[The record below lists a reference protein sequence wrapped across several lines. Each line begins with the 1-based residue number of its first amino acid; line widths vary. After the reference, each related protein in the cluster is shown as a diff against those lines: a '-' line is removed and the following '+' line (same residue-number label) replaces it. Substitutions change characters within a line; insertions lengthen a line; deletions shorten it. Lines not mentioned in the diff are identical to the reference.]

1 VLGFELVV
9 LPSRRFRHQKPVSPY
24 NSAHHISPRYFMSHF
39 LDRLSYFSQ
48 PRESFAG
55 DHGVTTGEDRTWE
68 NAYRDR
74 WAHDKIVRST
84 HGVNC
89 TGSCSWKIYV
99 KGGIVTWET
108 QQTDY
113 PRTRWDMPNHEPRG
127 CARGA
132 SYSWYLYSANRVKYP
147 LVRGRLLKLWR
158 QARLSQD
165 PVDAW
170 ASIAQSD
177 AKRKEY
183 QSVRGLGGFVRSSW
197 DEVNEM
203 VAAANVY
210 TIKKHGPDRIIGF
223 SPIPAMSMVSYAAG
237 SRYLSLIGGVCMSFY
252 DWYCDLP
259 PASPQIWGEQTDV
272 PESADWYN
280 SSFIIAWG
288 SNVPQTRTPD
298 AHFFTE
304 VRYKGT
310 KTVAV
315 TPDYSEVAK
324 LSDIWMK
331 PKQGTDAAVAMAM
344 GHVILKE
351 FYFPDGGKPRSTY
364 FDDYVRRYTDM
375 PMLVMLK
382 EQTLPSGEIVMVPDR
397 YLRASDF
404 NGKLGAAN
412 NPEWKT
418 VALDES
424 GKVVLPQGAIGFRWG
439 PDGRADEGQWNLQAK
454 EARHGS
460 DVKLKLTVMEGE
472 QASLETAKVGFPYF
486 GGIESEHFPNNATGA
501 GANNVLVR
509 TVPVQRIALGKAGE
523 TREALVA
530 TVFDL
535 QVANYGVARGL
546 PGELAA
552 KDFNDDTPYTPAW
565 QERITGTPREQLI
578 TVARQFA
585 DNADKTHGKSM
596 VIIGAAMNHWYHAD
610 MNYRGV
616 INMLMMCGCIGQ
628 SGGGWAH
635 YVGQEKLRPQTGW
648 TALAFGLDWIRP
660 PRQMNSTSF
669 FYAHTDQWRYEK
681 LGMEEVLSPLADKKA
696 FGGSMIDYNV
706 RAERMGWLPSAPQLK
721 NNPLQVVRD
730 AQAAG
735 MEPKDYAV
743 KGLKEGTLS
752 MSCEDPD
759 HPDNWPRNMF
769 VWRSNILGSSGK
781 GHEYFLKHLLGTSN
795 GVQGKD
801 MGHDEAKPEEVVWH
815 DKAPEGKLDLL
826 VTLDFRMSTTCL
838 YSDIVLPTATW
849 YEKNDLNTS
858 DMHPFIHPLS
868 TAVDPAWQSR
878 SDWDIYKGFAQ
889 KFSEICVGHLGVERD
904 MVLSPLMHDS
914 PAELA
919 QPFGVQDWKRGEI
932 DLIPGKTGPN
942 IAVVERDYP
951 NVYKRFTALGP
962 LMNKVGNGGKGIAWN
977 TQTEVK
983 QLGELNGVVLEE
995 GVTCGMPKIDS
1006 DIDACEVV
1014 LQLAPETNGHVAVKA
1029 WKALGKQTGLDH
1041 THLALYREDEKIR
1054 FRDIQAQPRKII
1066 SSPTWSGIES
1076 ETVSYNA
1083 GYTNVHEM
1091 IPWRTLTGR
1100 QQFYMDH
1107 PWMTA
1112 FGEGFTTYRP
1122 PVDLKTTAGIQNI
1135 KPNGNK
1141 EIALNFITPH
1151 QKWGIHSTYSD
1162 NLMMLTLNRGG
1173 SVVWL
1178 SETDAKSVGI
1188 EDNDWIEVFNI
1199 NGAIAARAV
1208 VSQRV
1213 NPGMTLMYHSQEK
1226 IINTPGSEITGM
1238 RGGIHNS
1245 VTRIVLKPTHMIG
1258 GYAQFSYGFN
1268 YYGTIGTNR
1277 DEFVVVRKMNKVDW
1291 LEEEAQGENA

>member
-1 VLGFELVV
+1 
-9 LPSRRFRHQKPVSPY
+9 
-24 NSAHHISPRYFMSHF
+24 MSHF

-48 PRESFAG
+48 PRESFSK
-55 DHGVTTGEDRTWE
+55 DHGQTTGEDRSWE
-68 NAYRDR
+68 DAYRDR

-147 LVRGRLLKLWR
+147 MVRGRLLKLWR
-158 QARLSQD
+158 EARLTHA
-165 PVDAW
+165 PVEAW
-170 ASIAQSD
+170 ASIAESN

-203 VAAANVY
+203 IAAANIY
-210 TIKKHGPDRIIGF
+210 TIKKHGPDRVIGF

-237 SRYLSLIGGVCMSFY
+237 SRYLSLLGGVCMSFY

-280 SSFIIAWG
+280 STYIIAWG

-304 VRYKGT
+304 VRYKGA

-315 TPDYSEVAK
+315 TPDYAEISK
-324 LSDIWMK
+324 LADIWMH
-331 PKQGTDAAVAMAM
+331 PKQGTDAAMAVAMC
-344 GHVILKE
+344 HVIMKE
-351 FYFPDGGKPRSTY
+351 FYFDKKSAY
-364 FDDYVRRYTDM
+364 FDDYARRYTDL

-382 EQTLPSGEIVMVPDR
+382 EQQTPDGQTVLVPDR
-397 YLRASDF
+397 YVRASDF
-404 NGKLGAAN
+404 NGKLGQAN

-418 VALDES
+418 VAINED
-424 GKVVLPQGAIGFRWG
+424 GKVVLPQGSIGFRWG
-439 PDGRADEGQWNLQAK
+439 PEGRADAGQWNLEDK
-454 EARHGS
+454 EARHGGT
-460 DVKLKLTVMEGE
+460 VKLRLSAMEATPTP
-472 QASLETAKVGFPYF
+472 QTAQVAFPYF
-486 GGIESEHFPNNATGA
+486 GGIEHEHFPNNTGGA
-501 GANNVLVR
+501 GGSGVMLR
-509 TVPVQRIALGKAGE
+509 TVPVTRISLGKEGE
-523 TREALVA
+523 KREALVA

-535 QVANYGVARGL
+535 QAANLGVARGL
-546 PGELAA
+546 PGENAA
-552 KDFNDDTPYTPAW
+552 QNYDENTPYTPAW
-565 QERITGTPREQLI
+565 QEKITGVPRQQLL

-585 DNADKTHGKSM
+585 ENADKTQGKSM
-596 VIIGAAMNHWYHAD
+596 VIIGAAMNHWYHSD
-610 MNYRGV
+610 MNYRGI
-616 INMLMMCGCIGQ
+616 INMLMLCGCIGK

-648 TALAFGLDWIRP
+648 TALAFALDWIRP
-660 PRQMNSTSF
+660 PRQQNSTSF

-681 LGMEEVLSPLADKKA
+681 LTMGEVLSPLADKKA

-706 RAERMGWLPSAPQLK
+706 RAERMGWLPSAPQLQT
-721 NNPLQVVRD
+721 NPMQIVKD
-730 AQAAG
+730 ATAAG
-735 MEPKDYAV
+735 MDPKDYTV
-743 KGLKEGTLS
+743 KGLKDGTLK

-759 HPDNWPRNMF
+759 HPANWPRNMF
-769 VWRSNILGSSGK
+769 VWRSNLLGSSGK
-781 GHEYFLKHLLGTSN
+781 GHEYFLKHLLGTAH

-801 MGHDEAKPEEVVWH
+801 LGHDEAKPEEVVWH
-815 DKAPEGKLDLL
+815 EQAPEGKLDLL

-878 SDWDIYKGFAQ
+878 SDWDIYKGFAK
-889 KFSEICVGHLGVERD
+889 KFSELCVGHLGVERE

-919 QPFGVQDWKRGEI
+919 QPFGVKEWKKGEC
-932 DLIPGKTGPN
+932 DLIPGKTAPN
-942 IAVVERDYP
+942 MMVVERDYP
-951 NVYKRFTALGP
+951 NLYKRFTALGP

-977 TQTEVK
+977 TQVEVK
-983 QLGELNGVVLEE
+983 QLGELNGVVRTE
-995 GVTCGMPKIDS
+995 GATCGMPKIES

-1029 WKALGKQTGLDH
+1029 WEALGKQTGRDH

-1083 GYTNVHEM
+1083 GYTNVHEL

-1100 QQFYMDH
+1100 QQFYLDH

-1112 FGEGFTTYRP
+1112 FGENLSSYKP
-1122 PVDLKTTAGIQNI
+1122 PVDLKTTAGIHGV
-1135 KPNGNK
+1135 KSNGNT
-1141 EIALNFITPH
+1141 EILLNFITPH

-1173 SVVWL
+1173 PVIWL
-1178 SETDAKSVGI
+1178 SEDDAQRAGI
-1188 EDNDWIEVFNI
+1188 VDNDWVELFNI

-1213 NPGMTLMYHSQEK
+1213 NPGMVMMYHAQEK
-1226 IINTPGSEITGM
+1226 IINTPGSEITGA

-1277 DEFVVVRKMNKVDW
+1277 DEFVVVRKMNKIDW
-1291 LEEEAQGENA
+1291 LDDEPAATARTTA

>member
-1 VLGFELVV
+1 
-9 LPSRRFRHQKPVSPY
+9 
-24 NSAHHISPRYFMSHF
+24 MSHF
-39 LDRLSYFSQ
+39 LDRLMHFKL

-55 DHGVTTGEDRTWE
+55 GHGQVTNEDRTWE
-68 NAYRDR
+68 DAYRNR

-147 LVRGRLLKLWR
+147 MVRGRLLQRWR
-158 QARLSQD
+158 AALAVAKD
-165 PVDAW
+165 PVAAW
-170 ASIAQSD
+170 ASIVENPEARRD
-177 AKRKEY
+177 Y
-183 QSVRGLGGFVRSSW
+183 QQVRGMGGFVRSSW
-197 DEVNEM
+197 DEVNQL

-210 TIKKHGPDRIIGF
+210 TIRRHGPDRIIGF

-259 PASPQIWGEQTDV
+259 PASPQVWGEQTDV

-280 SSFIIAWG
+280 SSYIIAWG

-304 VRYKGT
+304 VRYKGA

-324 LSDIWMK
+324 LADLWLH
-331 PKQGTDAAVAMAM
+331 PKQGTDAALAMAM
-344 GHVILKE
+344 GHVVLKR
-351 FYFPDGGKPRSTY
+351 FYFPENGPRSSY
-364 FDDYVRRYTDM
+364 FDHYARRYTDL
-375 PMLVMLK
+375 PMLVVLK
-382 EQTLPSGEIVMVPDR
+382 DKTLPDGRVVQVPDR

-404 NGKLGAAN
+404 NGRLGQKN
-412 NPEWKT
+412 HPEWKT
-418 VALDES
+418 VAFDAD
-424 GKVVLPQGAIGFRWG
+424 GRAVLPQGSIGFRWG
-439 PDGRADEGQWNLQAK
+439 PEGRDDAGRWNLENK
-454 EARHGS
+454 EARHGAE
-460 DVKLKLTVMEGE
+460 VRLKLSVLEDGE
-472 QASLETAKVGFPYF
+472 QAHEVVDVGFPYF
-486 GGIESEHFPNNATGA
+486 GGQASPHFAGNDSA
-501 GANNVLVR
+501 GAVNLARVPAVR
-509 TVPVQRIALGKAGE
+509 LRLGKAGE
-523 TREALVA
+523 ERHALVA

-535 QVANYGVARGL
+535 QAAQYGIDRGL
-546 PGELAA
+546 GSGAA
-552 KDFNDDTPYTPAW
+552 SFDEDAPYTPAW
-565 QERITGTPREQLI
+565 QERITGVPREQVI
-578 TVARQFA
+578 TVATQFA
-585 DNADKTHGKSM
+585 DNADKTQGKSM

-616 INMLMMCGCIGQ
+616 INLLMMCGCIGQ

-648 TALAFGLDWIRP
+648 TALAFALDWIRP
-660 PRQMNSTSF
+660 PRQQNSTSF

-681 LGMEEVLSPLADKKA
+681 LDLGEIVSPLADKA
-696 FGGSMIDYNV
+696 AWGGSMIDYNV

-721 NNPLQVVRD
+721 TNPLQVVAD
-730 AQAAG
+730 ATAAG
-735 MEPKDYAV
+735 MDPKDYVV
-743 KGLKEGTLS
+743 KALKDGTLE

-759 HPDNWPRNMF
+759 APQNWPRNLF
-769 VWRSNILGSSGK
+769 VWRSNLLGSSGK
-781 GHEYFLKHLLGTSN
+781 GHEYFCRHLLGTQH
-795 GVQGKD
+795 GVQGAD
-801 MGHDEAKPEEVVWH
+801 LGPDDAKPTEVRWH
-815 DKAPEGKLDLL
+815 DTAPEGKLDLL

-838 YSDIVLPTATW
+838 YSDVVLPTASW

-868 TAVDPAWQSR
+868 AAVDPVWQSR
-878 SDWDIYKGFAQ
+878 SDWEIYKGFA
-889 KFSEICVGHLGVERD
+889 KAFSEVCVGHLGVEKEV
-904 MVLSPLMHDS
+904 VLTPLMHDS

-919 QPFGVQDWKRGEI
+919 QPFEVKEWKKGEC
-932 DLIPGKTGPN
+932 DLVPGKTAPQ

-951 NVYKRFTALGP
+951 NVFKRFTALGP
-962 LMNKVGNGGKGIAWN
+962 LMNQLGNGGKGIGWK
-977 TQTEVK
+977 TEQEVT
-983 QLGELNGVVLEE
+983 QLGQLNGSTDEPGATHGLPRIV
-995 GVTCGMPKIDS
+995 S
-1006 DIDACEVV
+1006 DIDACEVI

-1029 WKALGKQTGLDH
+1029 WEALGKATGRDH
-1041 THLALYREDEKIR
+1041 RHLALYREDEKIR

-1083 GYTNVHEM
+1083 GYTNVHEL

-1100 QQFYMDH
+1100 QQFYQDH
-1107 PWMTA
+1107 PWMIA
-1112 FGEGFTTYRP
+1112 FGEGFSSYRP
-1122 PVDLKTTAGIQNI
+1122 PVDLKTTDAVQGRQ
-1135 KPNGNK
+1135 PNGHT
-1141 EIALNFITPH
+1141 EIVLNFITPH

-1162 NLMMLTLNRGG
+1162 NLIMLTLNRGG
-1173 SVVWL
+1173 TVIWL
-1178 SETDAKSVGI
+1178 SETDAQRAGI
-1188 EDNDWIEVFNI
+1188 VDNDWVELFNV
-1199 NGAIAARAV
+1199 NGAVAARAV

-1213 NPGMTLMYHSQEK
+1213 NPGMVMMYHSQEK
-1226 IINTPGSEITGM
+1226 IINTPGSEITGV

-1258 GYAQFSYGFN
+1258 GYAQLSYGFN

-1277 DEFVVVRKMNKVDW
+1277 DEFVVVRKMRRVDW
-1291 LEEEAQGENA
+1291 LDTPRDDHLARAYQAQGENP

>member
-1 VLGFELVV
+1 
-9 LPSRRFRHQKPVSPY
+9 
-24 NSAHHISPRYFMSHF
+24 MSHF
-39 LDRLSYFSQ
+39 LDRLTYFSQ
-48 PRESFAG
+48 PRETFAG
-55 DHGVTTGEDRTWE
+55 GHGQVTGEDRTWE
-68 NAYRDR
+68 DAYRNR

-89 TGSCSWKIYV
+89 TGSCSWKVYV

-127 CARGA
+127 CSRGA

-147 LVRGRLLKLWR
+147 MVRARLLRLWR
-158 QARLSQD
+158 TARQTMG
-165 PVDAW
+165 PVEAW
-170 ASIAQSD
+170 ISIVSDD
-177 AKRKEY
+177 AKRSEY
-183 QSVRGLGGFVRSSW
+183 QKVRGMGGFARSSW
-197 DEVNEM
+197 DEVNEI
-203 VAAANVY
+203 VAAANIH
-210 TIKKHGPDRIIGF
+210 TIKRHGPDRVIGF
-223 SPIPAMSMVSYAAG
+223 SPIPAMSMISYAAG
-237 SRYLSLIGGVCMSFY
+237 TRYLSLIGGVCMSFY

-259 PASPQIWGEQTDV
+259 PSSPQVWGEQTDV

-280 SSFIIAWG
+280 SGYIIAWG

-315 TPDYSEVAK
+315 TPDFSEVAK
-324 LSDIWMK
+324 LSDIWLH

-351 FYFPDGGKPRSTY
+351 FYFPDSGERSAY

-375 PMLVMLK
+375 PMLVTLK
-382 EQTLPSGEIVMVPDR
+382 EKVLESGETVLVPDR
-397 YLRASDF
+397 YVRASDF
-404 NGKLGAAN
+404 DASLGQAN

-418 VALDES
+418 VALDDS
-424 GKVVLPQGAIGFRWG
+424 GRVVVPQGAIGFRWG
-439 PDGRADEGQWNLQAK
+439 PDGRPDKGQWNLEQKDA
-454 EARHGS
+454 ADGS
-460 DVKLKLTVMEGE
+460 EVRLRLSLLEGTDS
-472 QASLETAKVGFPYF
+472 ASAETARVGFPYF
-486 GGIESEHFPNNATGA
+486 GGIASEHFPNNPQSD
-501 GANNVLVR
+501 VLVR
-509 TVPVQRIALGKAGE
+509 TVPVQRLQLTGGD
-523 TREALVA
+523 TLVA

-546 PGELAA
+546 PGEFAA
-552 KDFNDDTPYTPAW
+552 RDFDDNHPYTPAW
-565 QERITGTPREQLI
+565 QEQITGTPRDQVI

-585 DNADKTHGKSM
+585 QNAHDTEGRSM
-596 VIIGAAMNHWYHAD
+596 VIIGAAMNHWYHCD

-616 INMLMMCGCIGQ
+616 INMLMMCGCIGK

-648 TALAFGLDWIRP
+648 TLLAFALDWIRP
-660 PRQMNSTSF
+660 PRHQNSTSF

-681 LGMEEVLSPLADKKA
+681 IGVEEVLSPLADKA
-696 FGGSMIDYNV
+696 QFSGSMIDYNV

-721 NNPLQVVRD
+721 TNPLQVVRD

-735 MEPKDYAV
+735 QDPRDYAV
-743 KGLKEGTLS
+743 QGLKSGSLKLS
-752 MSCEDPD
+752 CTDPD

-801 MGHDEAKPEEVVWH
+801 LGPQDAKPTEVVWH

-868 TAVDPAWQSR
+868 TAVDPAWSAR
-878 SDWDIYKGFAQ
+878 SDWDIYKGFAK
-889 KFSEICVGHLGVERD
+889 KFSELCPGQLGVEREL
-904 MVLSPLMHDS
+904 VLSPLAHDS

-919 QPFGVQDWKRGEI
+919 QPFGVSDWTRGEC
-932 DLIPGKTGPN
+932 DLIPGKTGPQMT
-942 IAVVERDYP
+942 VVERDYP

-962 LMNKVGNGGKGIAWN
+962 LMDKLGNGGKGINWD
-977 TQTEVK
+977 TQLEVT
-983 QLGELNGVVLEE
+983 QLGQLNGVVSEP
-995 GVTCGMPKIDS
+995 GVTQGMPKIDS

-1014 LQLAPETNGHVAVKA
+1014 LHMAPETNGHVAVKA
-1029 WKALGKQTGLDH
+1029 WESLSKQTGRDH
-1041 THLALYREDEKIR
+1041 KHLALYREDEKIR

-1076 ETVSYNA
+1076 ENVSYNA
-1083 GYTNVHEM
+1083 GYTNVHEL

-1107 PWMTA
+1107 PWMIA
-1112 FGEGFTTYRP
+1112 FGEGFTSYRP
-1122 PVDLKTTAGIQNI
+1122 PVDLKATAEVMGR
-1135 KPNGNK
+1135 KPNGNP
-1141 EIALNFITPH
+1141 EIQLNFITPH
-1151 QKWGIHSTYSD
+1151 QKWGIHSTYTD
-1162 NLMMLTLNRGG
+1162 NLLMLTLSRGG
-1173 SVVWL
+1173 PIVWV
-1178 SETDAKSVGI
+1178 SEEDAKRAGI
-1188 EDNDWIEVFNI
+1188 EDNDWIELFNV
-1199 NGAIAARAV
+1199 NGALTARAV

-1213 NPGMTLMYHSQEK
+1213 KPGMVMMYHAQEK
-1226 IINTPGSEITGM
+1226 IVNTPGAEMTNV

-1245 VTRIVLKPTHMIG
+1245 VTRVVLKPTHMIG

-1277 DEFVVVRKMNKVDW
+1277 DEFIVLRKMNKVDW
-1291 LEEEAQGENA
+1291 LDTPVADQLIKPTLDQGETA

>member
-1 VLGFELVV
+1 
-9 LPSRRFRHQKPVSPY
+9 
-24 NSAHHISPRYFMSHF
+24 MSHF
-39 LDRLSYFSQ
+39 LDRLTHFAA
-48 PRESFAG
+48 PREAFSG
-55 DHGVTTGEDRTWE
+55 GHGVTTGEDRTWE
-68 NAYRDR
+68 DAYRNR

-113 PRTRWDMPNHEPRG
+113 PRTRADLPNHEPRG

-147 LVRGRLLKLWR
+147 MVRGRLLKHWR
-158 QARLSQD
+158 AALAVAKS

-170 ASIAQSD
+170 ASIVENPD
-177 AKRKEY
+177 ARREW
-183 QSVRGLGGFVRSSW
+183 QQQRGLGGMVRSSW
-197 DEVNEM
+197 DEVNQLI
-203 VAAANVY
+203 AAANVY
-210 TIKKHGPDRIIGF
+210 TIKKYGPDRIIGF
-223 SPIPAMSMVSYAAG
+223 SPIPAMSMISYAAG
-237 SRYLSLIGGVCMSFY
+237 SRYLSLIGGVCLSFY

-280 SSFIIAWG
+280 STFIIAWG

-304 VRYKGT
+304 VRYKGA
-310 KTVAV
+310 KTVAI
-315 TPDYSEVAK
+315 TPDYAEISK
-324 LSDIWMK
+324 LCDLWMH
-331 PKQGTDAAVAMAM
+331 PKQGTDAAIAMAM

-351 FYFPDGGKPRSTY
+351 FYFDRRSAY

-375 PMLVMLK
+375 PMLVQL
-382 EQTLPSGEIVMVPDR
+382 EERTLPDGRQIMVPGR

-404 NGKLGAAN
+404 NGKLGQSN

-418 VALDES
+418 VAVDQND
-424 GKVVLPQGAIGFRWG
+424 KIVVPQGSIGFRWG
-439 PDGRADEGQWNLQAK
+439 PEGRSDDGQWNLEDK
-454 EARHGS
+454 EARGRQQ
-460 DVKLKLTVMEGE
+460 VKLKLSLIEGE
-472 QASLETAKVGFPYF
+472 GSGYEVGDVAFPYF
-486 GGIESEHFPNNATGA
+486 GGIDTPHFNA
-501 GANNVLVR
+501 NKQDEVLVR
-509 TVPVQRIALGKAGE
+509 KVPVRRIKLGKAGE
-523 TREALVA
+523 ERYALVA

-535 QVANYGVARGL
+535 TVANYGVSRGL
-546 PGELAA
+546 PGENAA
-552 KDFNDDTPYTPAW
+552 LSYDQDTPYTPAW
-565 QERITGTPREQLI
+565 QEKITGVKRDQVI
-578 TVARQFA
+578 AVARQFA
-585 DNADKTHGKSM
+585 ENADKTRGKSM
-596 VIIGAAMNHWYHAD
+596 VIIGAGMNHWYHSD
-610 MNYRGV
+610 MNYRGI

-648 TALAFGLDWIRP
+648 TALAFALDWVRP
-660 PRQMNSTSF
+660 PRQQNSTSF

-681 LGMEEVLSPLADKKA
+681 LGVEEILSPLADKA
-696 FGGSMIDYNV
+696 RYGGSLIDYNV
-706 RAERMGWLPSAPQLK
+706 RAERMGWLPSAPQLQT
-721 NNPLQVVRD
+721 NPLQVVRD

-735 MEPKDYAV
+735 MDPKDYAV
-743 KGLKEGTLS
+743 KALKDGSLK

-759 HPDNWPRNMF
+759 HPLNWPRNMF

-781 GHEYFLKHLLGTSN
+781 GHEYFLKHLLGTTN
-795 GVQGKD
+795 GVQGAD
-801 MGHDEAKPEEVVWH
+801 LGADDAKPTEVQWH
-815 DKAPEGKLDLL
+815 AKAPEGKLDLL

-868 TAVDPAWQSR
+868 TAVDPAWQSK
-878 SDWDIYKGFAQ
+878 SDWEIYKGFA
-889 KFSEICVGHLGVERD
+889 KAFSEVCIGHLGVEKEI
-904 MVLSPLMHDS
+904 MLTPLMHDS

-919 QPFGVQDWKRGEI
+919 QPFDVKEWKKGEC
-932 DLIPGKTGPN
+932 DLIPGKTAPQ
-942 IAVVERDYP
+942 ITVVERDYP
-951 NVYKRFTALGP
+951 NTYARFTALGP
-962 LMNKVGNGGKGIAWN
+962 LMEKVGNGGKGIAWN
-977 TQTEVK
+977 TAEEVR
-983 QLGELNGVVLEE
+983 QLAELNGKVRTE
-995 GVTCGMPKIDS
+995 GPTQGLPRIDT

-1029 WKALGKQTGLDH
+1029 WEALSRITGRDH
-1041 THLALYREDEKIR
+1041 THLALHREDEKIR

-1066 SSPTWSGIES
+1066 SSPTWSGLES
-1076 ETVSYNA
+1076 EKVSYNA
-1083 GYTNVHEM
+1083 GYTNVHEL

-1100 QQFYMDH
+1100 QQFYLDH
-1107 PWMTA
+1107 PWVQA
-1112 FGEGFTTYRP
+1112 FGEALSSYRP
-1122 PVDLKTTAGIQNI
+1122 PVDLKTVDAMLGR

-1141 EIALNFITPH
+1141 EIQLNFITPH

-1162 NLMMLTLNRGG
+1162 NLHMLTLNRGG
-1173 SVVWL
+1173 PVIWL
-1178 SETDAKSVGI
+1178 SEADAKAAGI
-1188 EDNDWIEVFNI
+1188 EDNDWVELFNT

-1213 NPGMTLMYHSQEK
+1213 NPGMVLMYHAQEK
-1226 IINTPGSEITGM
+1226 TINTPGSEITHA

-1245 VTRIVLKPTHMIG
+1245 VTRIVTKPTHMIG

-1277 DEFVVVRKMNKVDW
+1277 DEFVIVRKMRKIDW
-1291 LEEEAQGENA
+1291 LDGEGTDSVQA

>member
-1 VLGFELVV
+1 
-9 LPSRRFRHQKPVSPY
+9 
-24 NSAHHISPRYFMSHF
+24 MSHF
-39 LDRLSYFSQ
+39 LDRLSYFST
-48 PRESFAG
+48 PREPFAG
-55 DHGVTTGEDRTWE
+55 NHGVTTGEDRTWE
-68 NAYRDR
+68 DAYRNR
-74 WAHDKIVRST
+74 WAHDKVVRST

-89 TGSCSWKIYV
+89 TGSCSWKVYV

-147 LVRGRLLKLWR
+147 LVRGRLLRSWR
-158 QARLSQD
+158 EARLTLG
-165 PVDAW
+165 PVEAW
-170 ASIAQSD
+170 ASIAESD
-177 AKRKEY
+177 AKRKDY
-183 QSVRGLGGFVRSSW
+183 QSVRGLGGFVRSGW

-203 VAAANVY
+203 VAAANVH
-210 TIKKHGPDRIIGF
+210 TIKKHGADRIIGF

-259 PASPQIWGEQTDV
+259 PASPQVWGEQTDV

-280 SSFIIAWG
+280 STFIMAWG

-304 VRYKGT
+304 VRYKGA

-315 TPDYSEVAK
+315 TSDYSEVAK
-324 LSDIWMK
+324 LADLWLH

-351 FYFPDGGKPRSTY
+351 FYFPGEGKTRSAY
-364 FDDYVRRYTDM
+364 FDDYARRYTDL

-382 EQTLPSGEIVMVPDR
+382 EHTTAAGERIMVPDR

-404 NGKLGAAN
+404 NGRLGQAN

-418 VALDES
+418 VALDDN
-424 GKVVLPQGAIGFRWG
+424 GKAVLPHGAIGFRWG
-439 PDGRADEGQWNLQAK
+439 PDGRADAGQWNLQAK
-454 EARHGS
+454 EARHGN
-460 DVKLKLTVMEGE
+460 DVKLRLSM
-472 QASLETAKVGFPYF
+472 LEAPDGDKEVVRVGFPYF
-486 GGIESEHFPNNATGA
+486 GGIASAHFPSNPGSD
-501 GANNVLVR
+501 VLVR
-509 TVPVQRIALGKAGE
+509 SVPAHTLSLGKEGDK
-523 TREALVA
+523 RQALVC

-535 QVANYGVARGL
+535 LVANYGVDRGL
-546 PGELAA
+546 ADENTPQS
-552 KDFNDDTPYTPAW
+552 FDDNLPYTPAW
-565 QERITGTPREQLI
+565 QEQITGVPRDQII

-585 DNADKTHGKSM
+585 DNADKTRGKSM
-596 VIIGAAMNHWYHAD
+596 VIIGAAMNHWYHSD

-616 INMLMMCGCIGQ
+616 INMLMLCGCIGQ

-648 TALAFGLDWIRP
+648 VPLAFATDWVRP

-681 LGMEEVLSPLADKKA
+681 LGVEEVLSPLADKA
-696 FGGSMIDYNV
+696 QFGGSMIDYNV
-706 RAERMGWLPSAPQLK
+706 RAERMGWLPSAPQLQTH
-721 NNPLQVVRD
+721 PMQVVRD
-730 AQAAG
+730 AKAAG
-735 MEPKDYAV
+735 MAPKDYAV
-743 KGLKEGTLS
+743 KALRDGALK

-781 GHEYFLKHLLGTSN
+781 GHEYFLKHLLGTRH

-801 MGHDEAKPEEVVWH
+801 LGQDEARPTEVVWH
-815 DKAPEGKLDLL
+815 DNAPEGKLDLV

-868 TAVDPAWQSR
+868 TAVDPAWQAR
-878 SDWDIYKGFAQ
+878 SDWDIYKGFAR
-889 KFSEICVGHLGVERD
+889 KFSEVCVGHLGIEQEL
-904 MVLSPLMHDS
+904 VLTPIMHDT
-914 PAELA
+914 PGELA
-919 QPFGVQDWKRGEI
+919 QPFDVKDWKLGEV
-932 DLIPGKTGPN
+932 DLIPGKTGPQMT
-942 IAVVERDYP
+942 VVERDYP
-951 NVYKRFTALGP
+951 NTYKRFTALGP
-962 LMNKVGNGGKGIAWN
+962 LMNSLGNGGKGIGWN
-977 TQTEVK
+977 TQTEIR
-983 QLGELNGVVLEE
+983 QLGELNGSVQSE
-995 GVTCGMPKIDS
+995 GPTRGLPKIET
-1006 DIDACEVV
+1006 DIDACEVI

-1029 WKALGKQTGLDH
+1029 WKALGRQTGLDH
-1041 THLALYREDEKIR
+1041 THLAVHREDEKIR

-1100 QQFYMDH
+1100 QQFYQDH
-1107 PWMTA
+1107 PWMIA
-1112 FGEGFTTYRP
+1112 FGEGLVSYRP
-1122 PVDLKTTAGIQNI
+1122 PVDLKTTAGIHGI
-1135 KPNGNK
+1135 KPNGQT
-1141 EIALNFITPH
+1141 EILLNFITPH

-1162 NLMMLTLNRGG
+1162 NLMMLTLSRGG
-1173 SVVWL
+1173 PIVWL
-1178 SETDAKSVGI
+1178 SEDDAVRAGI
-1188 EDNDWIEVFNI
+1188 VDNDWVELFNI

-1213 NPGMTLMYHSQEK
+1213 NPGMVMMYHAQEK
-1226 IINTPGSEITGM
+1226 MINTPGSQITGA

-1258 GYAQFSYGFN
+1258 GYAQLSYGFN

-1277 DEFVVVRKMNKVDW
+1277 DEFVVVRKMSKIDW
-1291 LEEEAQGENA
+1291 LDTPLGNERTAMVQAQGEAA

>member
-1 VLGFELVV
+1 
-9 LPSRRFRHQKPVSPY
+9 
-24 NSAHHISPRYFMSHF
+24 MSHF
-39 LDRLSYFSQ
+39 LDRLGHFTA
-48 PRESFAG
+48 PTESFSDG
-55 DHGVTTGEDRTWE
+55 HGLTTGEDRTWE
-68 NAYRDR
+68 DAYRDR

-113 PRTRWDMPNHEPRG
+113 PRTRADLPNHEPRG

-147 LVRGRLLKLWR
+147 MVRARLLSQWR
-158 QARLSQD
+158 AALAVAKD
-165 PVDAW
+165 PVKAW
-170 ASIAQSD
+170 ASIVQND
-177 AKRKEY
+177 AARS
-183 QSVRGLGGFVRSSW
+183 QWVQQRGLGGFVRSTW
-197 DEVNEM
+197 DEVNQLI
-203 VAAANVY
+203 ASANVY
-210 TIKKHGPDRIIGF
+210 TAKQYGPDRVIGF

-237 SRYLSLIGGVCMSFY
+237 SRFLSLIGGVCMSFY

-259 PASPQIWGEQTDV
+259 PASPQVWGEQTDV

-304 VRYKGT
+304 VRYKGA
-310 KTVAV
+310 KTVAI
-315 TPDYSEVAK
+315 TPDYAEISK
-324 LSDIWMK
+324 LADLWMH
-331 PKQGTDAAVAMAM
+331 PKQGTDAALAMAM

-351 FYFPDGGKPRSTY
+351 FYFDKRSAY
-364 FDDYVRRYTDM
+364 FDGYVRRYTDM
-375 PMLVMLK
+375 PNLVQL
-382 EQTLPSGEIVMVPDR
+382 EERALPDGRTVLVPGA

-404 NGKLGAAN
+404 NGKLSQAN

-418 VALDES
+418 LALDEHD
-424 GKVVLPQGAIGFRWG
+424 KVVVPHGSIGFRWG
-439 PDGRADEGQWNLQAK
+439 AEGRADLGQWNLEDK
-454 EARHGS
+454 EARSGNT
-460 DVKLKLTVMEGE
+460 VRLKLSLMEGAGSVYQLGE
-472 QASLETAKVGFPYF
+472 VGFPYF
-486 GGIESEHFPNNATGA
+486 GGLDTPHFPSNKQEQAQHDI
-501 GANNVLVR
+501 LVR
-509 TVPVQRIALGKAGE
+509 TVPVRRIKLGKAGE
-523 TREALVA
+523 ERYALVA

-535 QVANYGVARGL
+535 TVAHYGVARGL
-546 PGELAA
+546 EGENAA
-552 KDFNDDTPYTPAW
+552 RSYDEDTPYTPAW
-565 QERITGTPREQLI
+565 QEKITGVPREQVI
-578 TVARQFA
+578 AVARQFA
-585 DNADKTHGKSM
+585 DNAEKTRGKSM
-596 VIIGAAMNHWYHAD
+596 VIIGAAMNHWYHSD
-610 MNYRGV
+610 MNYRGI
-616 INMLMMCGCIGQ
+616 INMLMLCGCIGQ

-648 TALAFGLDWIRP
+648 TALAFALDWVRP

-681 LGMEEVLSPLADKKA
+681 LGVEEILSPLADKSQY
-696 FGGSMIDYNV
+696 GGSLIDYNV
-706 RAERMGWLPSAPQLK
+706 RAERMGWLPSAPQLQT
-721 NNPLQVVRD
+721 NSLQVVRD
-730 AQAAG
+730 ATAAG
-735 MEPKDYAV
+735 MDPKDYV
-743 KGLKEGTLS
+743 VQSLQDGSLK

-759 HPDNWPRNMF
+759 HPANWPRNMF
-769 VWRSNILGSSGK
+769 VWRSNLLGSSGK
-781 GHEYFLKHLLGTSN
+781 GHEYFMKHLLGTTH

-801 MGHDEAKPEEVVWH
+801 LGPDDSKPAEVQWH

-878 SDWDIYKGFAQ
+878 SDWDIYKGFAEAYS
-889 KFSEICVGHLGVERD
+889 KVCVGHLGVEKEV
-904 MVLSPLMHDS
+904 VLSPLMHDS

-919 QPFGVQDWKRGEI
+919 QPFGVQDWKRGECA
-932 DLIPGKTGPN
+932 LIPGKTAPT
-942 IAVVERDYP
+942 ITVVERDYP
-951 NVYKRFTALGP
+951 NTYQRFTALGP
-962 LMNKVGNGGKGIAWN
+962 LMDKVGNGGKGIAWD
-977 TQTEVK
+977 TQTEVR
-983 QLGELNGVVLEE
+983 QLGELNGRVHQE
-995 GVTCGMPKIDS
+995 GVTRGMARIES

-1029 WKALGKQTGLDH
+1029 WEALGKITGRDH

-1083 GYTNVHEM
+1083 GYTNVHEL

-1100 QQFYMDH
+1100 QHFYLDH
-1107 PWMTA
+1107 PWMRA
-1112 FGEGFTTYRP
+1112 FGEGFSSYRP
-1122 PVDLKTTAGIQNI
+1122 PVDLKTVGDIMDR

-1151 QKWGIHSTYSD
+1151 QKWGIHSTYTD

-1173 SVVWL
+1173 PVIWL
-1178 SETDAKSVGI
+1178 SETDAKVAGI
-1188 EDNDWIEVFNI
+1188 EDNDWVELFNT

-1213 NPGMTLMYHSQEK
+1213 NPGMVLMYHAQEK
-1226 IINTPGSEITGM
+1226 IINTPGAEITGT

-1245 VTRIVLKPTHMIG
+1245 VTRIVTKPTHMIG

-1277 DEFVVVRKMNKVDW
+1277 DEFVVVRKMRKVDW
-1291 LEEEAQGENA
+1291 LEDV